1 MAHDVAREAAF
12 VRRWWWS
19 SVHTNI
25 KTHNTIAKNTTVQQN
40 AQTPIRGNSR
50 QKPQTP
56 KKSNESASMWITWVQ
71 NSRKHT
77 HIYIWTHKHT
87 CPMKQRTNVGC
98 TEKLKR
104 NEQRLNKK
112 KKKQQHNKQTKPKQ
126 RGRDGLRQYVA
137 KVVAR
142 IFFSRRKI
150 IKRFHRKTTLKKQ
163 RYTYISF
170 AILFRR
176 LFARFLICFFFFT
189 SAGQEWKTKVAL

>member
-1 MAHDVAREAAF
+1 MELC
-12 VRRWWWS
+12 
-19 SVHTNI
+19 
-25 KTHNTIAKNTTVQQN
+25 THQHKNTQHYCKKYNSTEN

-56 KKSNESASMWITWVQ
+56 KKVTKARQCGSLEYKTHANT
-71 NSRKHT
+71 HT
-77 HIYIWTHKHT
+77 YIYIWTHKHT
-87 CPMKQRTNVGC
+87 CPTKQRTNVGC

-150 IKRFHRKTTLKKQ
+150 IKRFHGKTTLKKQ
-163 RYTYISF
+163 IH
-170 AILFRR
+170 LH
-176 LFARFLICFFFFT
+176 FFCYFV
-189 SAGQEWKTKVAL
+189 S